1 MFARFSLS
9 ILAMVAVVTASNVL
23 VQFPVQANLGPI
35 HLGDILTWGA
45 FTYPF
50 AFLVSDLTNRY
61 DGPRRARA
69 VVLVGFAVAL
79 CLSAYLSTPRIAIAS
94 ATAFLVGQLLD
105 IAVFSRLRNRF
116 WLVPPLSASL
126 IGSLLDTAIFFS
138 LAFAP
143 AFGFIDTWFGM
154 LDGSLGVSAP
164 WLGVGADV
172 PLWLSLASGDFSV
185 KFLAALLLLAPY
197 RLLMNAVMPLR
208 PATPTAAA

>member
-126 IGSLLDTAIFFS
+126 IGSLIDTAIFFS

-208 PATPTAAA
+208 PTTAAA

>member
-208 PATPTAAA
+208 PTTAAA